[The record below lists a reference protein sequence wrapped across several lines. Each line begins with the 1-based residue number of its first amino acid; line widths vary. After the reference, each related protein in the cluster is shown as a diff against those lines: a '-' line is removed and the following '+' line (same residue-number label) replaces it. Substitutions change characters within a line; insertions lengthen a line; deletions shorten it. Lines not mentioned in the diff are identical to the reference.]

1 MTKEEKILYESF
13 NNQEQE
19 DNCPNCDF
27 PIQPSKPVIDD
38 EPSSV
43 DNESYDLGGWSKPEA
58 GKFENGSW
66 YVGWQQDLDFIILN
80 ESDLKVLKQ
89 IILKAKKKEKNKE
102 HGE

>member
-1 MTKEEKILYESF
+1 MPKEEKILYKSV

-43 DNESYDLGGWSKPEA
+43 DDEFFEFGGLSKPEA
-58 GKFENGSW
+58 GKFGDGSW
-66 YVGWQQDLDFIILN
+66 YIGWQEDLDFIILS
-80 ESDLKVLKQ
+80 ESKLEVLKQ
-89 IILKAKKKEKNKE
+89 MILKAKRKEKDKE
-102 HGE
+102 NGE